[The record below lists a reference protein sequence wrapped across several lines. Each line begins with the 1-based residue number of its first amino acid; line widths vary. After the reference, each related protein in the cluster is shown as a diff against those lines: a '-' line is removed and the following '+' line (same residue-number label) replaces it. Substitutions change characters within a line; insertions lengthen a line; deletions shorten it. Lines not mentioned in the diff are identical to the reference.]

1 VAKKP
6 LSKALRTFYGVGD
19 MGFSLMAS
27 VETFF
32 FVFFLTNV
40 AKFPLVTVA
49 LIGTVTSIIDAILSP
64 FYGAIIEGTKPM
76 KWGKYRS
83 WMLVCPPIVVV
94 LFMFQFTKIGGEG
107 LAAIIVVLGFI
118 LSHIAWNIPWVSN
131 VSMISLLS
139 STPEERG
146 LLASRRATYTA
157 IAGIIFSYAGSNLIK
172 FYGGVT
178 GNEVLGYTLTAGT
191 FAFTMMVLY
200 WSVFKMT
207 DGYEETDPEK
217 IKATQAKAP
226 RVSLIAML
234 KMAATNPYLI
244 VLLVGDFFRYMVNFV
259 MSASAVYYFTYVA
272 KNMALFPTYLLL
284 GSIAQVV
291 GAYLA
296 APVTKALSTRGASV
310 LGLFGLGLALVA
322 AKFTAYNIMLFFVCV
337 LIARVF
343 LGILTAS
350 MVALYSDVS
359 VYSEWKSGQNATAWI
374 MGLMTLSLKVA
385 IISRGTVIPFIL
397 AAAGFVA
404 SADPATASK
413 ELTDAVVNVF
423 VLIPGIFA
431 LISGAIIAVAYRL
444 TKEKLVVYE
453 KEIAERKAAQA

>member
-1 VAKKP
+1 MAKKP
-6 LSKALRTFYGVGD
+6 LSKALRTFFGIGD
-19 MGFSLMAS
+19 LGFSLMTS
-27 VETFF
+27 VELYF

-40 AKFPLVTVA
+40 AKFSLGTVA
-49 LIGTVTSIIDAILSP
+49 LIGSVTSIVDAILSP
-64 FYGAIIEGTKPM
+64 FYGAVIEGTKPM

-94 LFMFQFTKIGGEG
+94 LYMFQYTKIGGEG
-107 LAAIIVVLGFI
+107 LAAIIVTLGFI
-118 LSHIAWNIPWVSN
+118 LSHMAWNIPWVSN

-157 IAGIIFSYAGSNLIK
+157 IAGIIFSYTGSALIA
-172 FYGGVT
+172 FYGKAT
-178 GNEVLGYTLTAGT
+178 GNELLGYTLLAGT
-191 FAFTMMVLY
+191 MAFAMMILY
-200 WSVFKMT
+200 WTVFKMT

-217 IKATQAKAP
+217 IKQSQAGAP

-244 VLLVGDFFRYMVNFV
+244 VLLFGDFFRYMVNFV
-259 MSASAVYYFTYVA
+259 MTAAAAYFFTYVA

-284 GSIAQVV
+284 GSVAQVV

-296 APVTKALSTRGASV
+296 APMTKQFSTRNASII
-310 LGLFGLGLALVA
+310 GLFLLGVFLILC
-322 AKFTAYNIMLFFVCV
+322 KFVAYNTTLFFVVV

-343 LGILTAS
+343 LGMLTAT

-385 IISRGTVIPFIL
+385 VISRGTIIPFIL
-397 AAAGFVA
+397 ATAGFVA

-431 LISGAIIAVAYRL
+431 IISGFIMAVGYRL
-444 TKEKLVVYE
+444 SKEKLAVYE
-453 KEIAERKAAQA
+453 KEIAERKAAKA

>member
-1 VAKKP
+1 
-6 LSKALRTFYGVGD
+6 

-83 WMLVCPPIVVV
+83 WMLICPPIVVV
-94 LFMFQFTKIGGEG
+94 LFMFQFTKIGGDG
-107 LAAIIVVLGFI
+107 LAAIIVTLGFI

-131 VSMISLLS
+131 VSMVALLS

-146 LLASRRATYTA
+146 MLASRRATYTA
-157 IAGIIFSYAGSNLIK
+157 IAGIIFSYSGSALIK
-172 FYGGVT
+172 FYGGAT

-191 FAFTMMVLY
+191 MAFAMMILY
-200 WSVFKMT
+200 WTVFKMT

-217 IKATQAKAP
+217 IKQAQGGAP
-226 RVSLIAML
+226 RVSLITML
-234 KMAATNPYLI
+234 KMAATNPHLI
-244 VLLVGDFFRYMVNFV
+244 VLLLGDFFRYMVNFV
-259 MSASAVYYFTYVA
+259 MTAAAAFFFTYVA

-284 GSIAQVV
+284 GSIAQVL

-296 APVTKALSTRGASV
+296 APMTKQFSTRTASV
-310 LGLFGLGLALVA
+310 IGLFAMGILLIIS
-322 AKFTAYNIMLFFVCV
+322 KFVAYNIMVFFVVV
-337 LIARVF
+337 LLARVF
-343 LGILTAS
+343 LGMLSAT

-397 AAAGFVA
+397 ATAGFVA
-404 SADPATASK
+404 TADPATASR

-423 VLIPGIFA
+423 VFIPGIFA
-431 LISGAIIAVAYRL
+431 IISGTIMAVAYRL

-453 KEIAERKAAQA
+453 KEIAERKAAKA

>member
-1 VAKKP
+1 MEKKP
-6 LSKALRTFYGVGD
+6 ISKALRTFYGVGD

-49 LIGTVTSIIDAILSP
+49 LIGTVTSIVDAVLSP

-83 WMLVCPPIVVV
+83 WMLICPPFVVI
-94 LFMFQFTKIGGEG
+94 LYMFQYTKIGGEG
-107 LAAIIVVLGFI
+107 LAAIIVTLGFI
-118 LSHIAWNIPWVSN
+118 LSHILWNIPWVSN
-131 VSMISLLS
+131 VSMISLLAS
-139 STPEERG
+139 NPEERG
-146 LLASRRATYTA
+146 MLASRRATYTA
-157 IAGIIFSYAGSNLIK
+157 IAGIIFSYSGSALIA

-178 GNEVLGYTLTAGT
+178 NNEVLGYTLTAGT
-191 FAFTMMVLY
+191 FALTMMILY
-200 WSVFKMT
+200 WTVFKMT

-244 VLLVGDFFRYMVNFV
+244 ALLFGDFFRYMVNFV
-259 MSASAVYYFTYVA
+259 MSAAAAYYFTYVA

-284 GSIAQVV
+284 GSIAQVA

-296 APVTKALSTRGASV
+296 APATKLLSTRNASIV
-310 LGLFGLGLALVA
+310 GLFGLGAALVVS
-322 AKFTAYNIMLFFVCV
+322 KFVAYNILLFFVCV

-343 LGILTAS
+343 LGILTAT

-397 AAAGFVA
+397 ATAGFVA
-404 SADPATASK
+404 TADPATASK
-413 ELTDAVVNVF
+413 QLTDAVVNVF

-431 LISGAIIAVAYRL
+431 LISGLIIAVAYRL
-444 TKEKLVVYE
+444 TKEKLVQFE

>member
-1 VAKKP
+1 
-6 LSKALRTFYGVGD
+6 
-19 MGFSLMAS
+19 
-27 VETFF
+27 
-32 FVFFLTNV
+32 
-40 AKFPLVTVA
+40 
-49 LIGTVTSIIDAILSP
+49 
-64 FYGAIIEGTKPM
+64 
-76 KWGKYRS
+76 
-83 WMLVCPPIVVV
+83 
-94 LFMFQFTKIGGEG
+94 
-107 LAAIIVVLGFI
+107 
-118 LSHIAWNIPWVSN
+118 
-131 VSMISLLS
+131 MISVLAS
-139 STPEERG
+139 NGEERG
-146 LLASRRATYTA
+146 LLASRRAIYTA
-157 IAGIIFSYAGSNLIK
+157 LAGIIFSYAGSSLIA
-172 FYGGVT
+172 FYGGAT

-191 FAFTMMVLY
+191 FAFTMMILY
-200 WSVFKMT
+200 WAVFKMT

-217 IKATQAKAP
+217 MKATQAKAP

-244 VLLVGDFFRYMVNFV
+244 VLLFGDFFRYMLNFI
-259 MSASAVYYFTYVA
+259 MSAAAAYYFTYVA

-296 APVTKALSTRGASV
+296 APVTKMLSTRNASIA
-310 LGLFGLGLALVA
+310 GLFGLGAALIVSKFVA
-322 AKFTAYNIMLFFVCV
+322 YSIMLFFVFV

-343 LGILTAS
+343 LGILSAT

-397 AAAGFVA
+397 ATAGFVA
-404 SADPATASK
+404 TADPATASR

-431 LISGAIIAVAYRL
+431 VISGVIIAFAYRL
-444 TKEKLVVYE
+444 TKDKLTQYE
-453 KEIAERKAAQA
+453 KEIAERKAVQA